1 MKQKEYRTVWITRHM
16 RAGMLAAGL
25 LLPLVAGAAALFSGG
40 NGLDIRFCFGSLV
53 RILDV
58 VTICM
63 TGARRIATGG
73 TNVVSEPA
81 RT

>member
-1 MKQKEYRTVWITRHM
+1 MVGMGWI
-16 RAGMLAAGL
+16 
-25 LLPLVAGAAALFSGG
+25 SG
-40 NGLDIRFCFGSLV
+40 FCFGFV
-53 RILDV
+53 GQDV

>member
-1 MKQKEYRTVWITRHM
+1 KRLHSGPLGRGGGAFQWWEW
-16 RAGMLAAGL
+16 AGYQVFA
-25 LLPLVAGAAALFSGG
+25 PV
-40 NGLDIRFCFGSLV
+40 SLV

-63 TGARRIATGG
+63 TGARRVATGG

>member
-1 MKQKEYRTVWITRHM
+1 MDNATHACGH
-16 RAGMLAAGL
+16 AGRR
-25 LLPLVAGAAALFSGG
+25 AAASPGG
-40 NGLDIRFCFGSLV
+40 RGGGAFQWWEWAGYQVFASVSLV

>member
-1 MKQKEYRTVWITRHM
+1 HSLLKATPFRPFGPGRRRFSVVGMGWI
-16 RAGMLAAGL
+16 
-25 LLPLVAGAAALFSGG
+25 SG
-40 NGLDIRFCFGSLV
+40 FCFGFV
-53 RILDV
+53 GQDV

>member
-1 MKQKEYRTVWITRHM
+1 MQHEKRLHSGPKGRGGGAFQWWG
-16 RAGMLAAGL
+16 RAGYQVFT
-25 LLPLVAGAAALFSGG
+25 PVSV
-40 NGLDIRFCFGSLV
+40 V

-58 VTICM
+58 VTICT

-73 TNVVSEPA
+73 TNGVSEPS

>member
-1 MKQKEYRTVWITRHM
+1 MHHEKRLHSGPSGRGGGAFQWWEW
-16 RAGMLAAGL
+16 AGYQVFA
-25 LLPLVAGAAALFSGG
+25 PV
-40 NGLDIRFCFGSLV
+40 SLV

-58 VTICM
+58 VTICT

-73 TNVVSEPA
+73 TNGVSEPA

>member
-1 MKQKEYRTVWITRHM
+1 MKCWCSGPSARGGGVFQWWEW
-16 RAGMLAAGL
+16 AGYQVFA
-25 LLPLVAGAAALFSGG
+25 LVL
-40 NGLDIRFCFGSLV
+40 LV

-58 VTICM
+58 VTICT

-73 TNVVSEPA
+73 TNGVSEPA